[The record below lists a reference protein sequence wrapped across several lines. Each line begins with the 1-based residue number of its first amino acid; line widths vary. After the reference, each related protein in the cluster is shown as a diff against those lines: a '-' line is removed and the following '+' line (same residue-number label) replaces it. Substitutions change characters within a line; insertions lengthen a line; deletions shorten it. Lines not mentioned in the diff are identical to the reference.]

1 MASGDLYEVAGGRG
15 APRGG
20 RAAGGGAGRG
30 AAEGSGG
37 AFGSRSAEPPQLPE
51 SGGNRRGKGWGGG
64 KRAGVPCEREGG
76 RSEGERELAVGWGG
90 DRGAMSPE
98 SGESPGKV
106 IGALDVLN
114 VQISAKKC
122 ALALPGGAGM
132 EAAPRP
138 LCKVQEPAPAPAS
151 GTGVEVSHLKAPSK
165 TGCPRAAP
173 GLEHFPGLRRPA
185 EMAAHAVVVWSRGVR
200 ARTEV
205 NAFLLELG
213 ADGWALLNHQ
223 GMPGCGIVAA
233 VERIVDKRKNK
244 KGKWEYL
251 IRWKGYG
258 SNEDTWEP
266 EHHLLHCEEFID
278 EFNGLHVTRE
288 KRSRHGKQASA
299 PKFLRES
306 RGSSVEKISHRP
318 SESGKSKGSTHKRK
332 RINPSLQKQKRGYAA
347 KPASAN
353 DRAAKTVTYRTTPS
367 GLQIMPLKKPHNGL
381 QNGDGS
387 HEKDSRHF
395 GNGSQQQNMDL
406 NNHEGEQ
413 NLPSVLEV
421 SNDSPVVNG
430 IGSSL
435 ANGSLNLHST
445 VKRKLDGEKDYVFD
459 KRLRYSVR
467 QNESNCR
474 FRDIVVRK
482 EDGFTHILLSSQTS
496 DNNALTPEIMK
507 EVRRAL
513 CNASADDSKLLL
525 LSAVGSVFCSGLDYS
540 YLIGRLSNDRRKES
554 TRIAEAIRDFV
565 KAFIQFKK
573 PIVVAIN
580 GPALGLGASI
590 LPLCDIVWASEK
602 AWFQTPYA
610 TIRLTP
616 AGCSSYTFP
625 QILGVALANEML
637 FCGRKLTAQEAC
649 SRGLVSQVFWPTTF
663 SQEVMLRVK
672 EMASCSAVVLEESK
686 CLVRSFLKSGLEDV
700 NEKECQMLKQ
710 LWSSSKGLDSLFSYL
725 QDKIY
730 EV

>member
-1 MASGDLYEVAGGRG
+1 MASGDLYEV
-15 APRGG
+15 
-20 RAAGGGAGRG
+20 
-30 AAEGSGG
+30 E
-37 AFGSRSAEPPQLPE
+37 
-51 SGGNRRGKGWGGG
+51 K
-64 KRAGVPCEREGG
+64 
-76 RSEGERELAVGWGG
+76 
-90 DRGAMSPE
+90 
-98 SGESPGKV
+98 
-106 IGALDVLN
+106 
-114 VQISAKKC
+114 
-122 ALALPGGAGM
+122 
-132 EAAPRP
+132 
-138 LCKVQEPAPAPAS
+138 
-151 GTGVEVSHLKAPSK
+151 
-165 TGCPRAAP
+165 
-173 GLEHFPGLRRPA
+173 
-185 EMAAHAVVVWSRGVR
+185 
-200 ARTEV
+200 
-205 NAFLLELG
+205 
-213 ADGWALLNHQ
+213 
-223 GMPGCGIVAA
+223 
-233 VERIVDKRKNK
+233 IVDKRKNK

-266 EHHLLHCEEFID
+266 EHHLQHCEEFID
-278 EFNGLHVTRE
+278 DFNGLPIPKD
-288 KRSRHGKQASA
+288 KRSKPGKQGGGPRLFREGRAASSEA
-299 PKFLRES
+299 V
-306 RGSSVEKISHRP
+306 RGKM
-318 SESGKSKGSTHKRK
+318 STHKKK
-332 RINPSLQKQKRGYAA
+332 RTNTTGSQKQKRCYGGKHAL
-347 KPASAN
+347 
-353 DRAAKTVTYRTTPS
+353 DRATKTVTYRTTPS
-367 GLQIMPLKKPHNGL
+367 GLQIMPMRKPHNGI
-381 QNGDGS
+381 QNGDTS
-387 HEKDSRHF
+387 LDKDSLHYRDTAPEQKLAND
-395 GNGSQQQNMDL
+395 GE
-406 NNHEGEQ
+406 HEM
-413 NLPSVLEV
+413 LDDLEV
-421 SNDSPVVNG
+421 NDSPLMNG
-430 IGSSL
+430 IGSTLS
-435 ANGSLNLHST
+435 NGGISLHSA
-445 VKRKLDGEKDYVFD
+445 VKRKLVEDKDYVFD
-459 KRLRYSVR
+459 KRLRYNVR

-482 EDGFTHILLSSQTS
+482 EEGFTHILLSSQTS

-513 CNASADDSKLLL
+513 GNASVDDSKLLL

-540 YLIGRLSNDRRKES
+540 YLIGRLSSDRRKES
-554 TRIAEAIRDFV
+554 TRIAESIRDFV

-602 AWFQTPYA
+602 AWFQTPCA

-672 EMASCSAVVLEESK
+672 EMATCSAVVLEESK
-686 CLVRSFLKSGLEDV
+686 YLVRSLLKSALEGV

>member
-1 MASGDLYEVAGGRG
+1 
-15 APRGG
+15 
-20 RAAGGGAGRG
+20 
-30 AAEGSGG
+30 
-37 AFGSRSAEPPQLPE
+37 
-51 SGGNRRGKGWGGG
+51 
-64 KRAGVPCEREGG
+64 
-76 RSEGERELAVGWGG
+76 
-90 DRGAMSPE
+90 
-98 SGESPGKV
+98 
-106 IGALDVLN
+106 
-114 VQISAKKC
+114 
-122 ALALPGGAGM
+122 
-132 EAAPRP
+132 
-138 LCKVQEPAPAPAS
+138 
-151 GTGVEVSHLKAPSK
+151 
-165 TGCPRAAP
+165 
-173 GLEHFPGLRRPA
+173 
-185 EMAAHAVVVWSRGVR
+185 
-200 ARTEV
+200 
-205 NAFLLELG
+205 
-213 ADGWALLNHQ
+213 
-223 GMPGCGIVAA
+223 

-288 KRSRHGKQASA
+288 KRAKHGKQANT
-299 PKFLRES
+299 PKFLREN
-306 RGSSVEKISHRP
+306 RGSSLDKMSHRP
-318 SESGKSKGSTHKRK
+318 SDSGKSKGLSHKRK
-332 RINPSLQKQKRGYAA
+332 RMASTFQKPKKGYAA
-347 KPASAN
+347 KPASSG
-353 DRAAKTVTYRTTPS
+353 DRAAKTVSYRTTPS

-381 QNGDGS
+381 QNGDTNF
-387 HEKDSRHF
+387 EKDTRHF
-395 GNGSQQQNMDL
+395 GNGSQKPNVDL
-406 NNHEGEQ
+406 NEHEGDPD
-413 NLPSVLEV
+413 LPGELDVNNEP
-421 SNDSPVVNG
+421 PVMNG

-435 ANGSLNLHST
+435 SNGSLNLHHT
-445 VKRKLDGEKDYVFD
+445 VKRKLEGEKDYVFD

-540 YLIGRLSNDRRKES
+540 YLIGRLSSDRRKES
-554 TRIAEAIRDFV
+554 ARIAEAIRDFV

-625 QILGVALANEML
+625 QILGVAL
-637 FCGRKLTAQEAC
+637 
-649 SRGLVSQVFWPTTF
+649 
-663 SQEVMLRVK
+663 
-672 EMASCSAVVLEESK
+672 VLEESK

>member
-1 MASGDLYEVAGGRG
+1 MASGDLYE
-15 APRGG
+15 
-20 RAAGGGAGRG
+20 
-30 AAEGSGG
+30 
-37 AFGSRSAEPPQLPE
+37 
-51 SGGNRRGKGWGGG
+51 
-64 KRAGVPCEREGG
+64 
-76 RSEGERELAVGWGG
+76 
-90 DRGAMSPE
+90 
-98 SGESPGKV
+98 
-106 IGALDVLN
+106 
-114 VQISAKKC
+114 
-122 ALALPGGAGM
+122 
-132 EAAPRP
+132 
-138 LCKVQEPAPAPAS
+138 
-151 GTGVEVSHLKAPSK
+151 
-165 TGCPRAAP
+165 
-173 GLEHFPGLRRPA
+173 
-185 EMAAHAVVVWSRGVR
+185 
-200 ARTEV
+200 
-205 NAFLLELG
+205 
-213 ADGWALLNHQ
+213 
-223 GMPGCGIVAA
+223 

-258 SNEDTWEP
+258 STEDTWEP

-278 EFNGLHVTRE
+278 EFNGLHVS
-288 KRSRHGKQASA
+288 KDKKVKSAKQAGAS
-299 PKFLRES
+299 KLLRDTRS
-306 RGSSVEKISHRP
+306 PPVERLSHRP
-318 SESGKSKGSTHKRK
+318 LEPGKSKSTSHKRK
-332 RINPSLQKQKRGYAA
+332 RINSPLSRPKKGSSGKAPGA
-347 KPASAN
+347 G
-353 DRAAKTVTYRTTPS
+353 DRATKTVSYRTTPS
-367 GLQIMPLKKPHNGL
+367 GLQIMPLKKTQNGL
-381 QNGDGS
+381 ENGDAGS
-387 HEKDSRHF
+387 EKDESHF
-395 GNGSQQQNMDL
+395 GNGSHQPDLDL
-406 NNHEGEQ
+406 NDQVGEQ
-413 NLPSVLEV
+413 DASDCDGTHSALVE
-421 SNDSPVVNG
+421 NG
-430 IGSSL
+430 VGPAL
-435 ANGSLNLHST
+435 TNGGLNLHSA
-445 VKRKLDGEKDYVFD
+445 VKRKLETEKDYVFD

-482 EDGFTHILLSSQTS
+482 EEGFTHILLSSQTS

-513 CNASADDSKLLL
+513 CNAATDDSKLLL

-540 YLIGRLSNDRRKES
+540 YLIGRLSSDRRKES

-686 CLVRSFLKSGLEDV
+686 CLVRSFLKSVLEDV
-700 NEKECQMLKQ
+700 NEKECLMLKQ

>member
-1 MASGDLYEVAGGRG
+1 MASGDLYE
-15 APRGG
+15 
-20 RAAGGGAGRG
+20 
-30 AAEGSGG
+30 
-37 AFGSRSAEPPQLPE
+37 
-51 SGGNRRGKGWGGG
+51 
-64 KRAGVPCEREGG
+64 
-76 RSEGERELAVGWGG
+76 
-90 DRGAMSPE
+90 
-98 SGESPGKV
+98 
-106 IGALDVLN
+106 
-114 VQISAKKC
+114 
-122 ALALPGGAGM
+122 
-132 EAAPRP
+132 
-138 LCKVQEPAPAPAS
+138 
-151 GTGVEVSHLKAPSK
+151 
-165 TGCPRAAP
+165 
-173 GLEHFPGLRRPA
+173 
-185 EMAAHAVVVWSRGVR
+185 
-200 ARTEV
+200 
-205 NAFLLELG
+205 
-213 ADGWALLNHQ
+213 
-223 GMPGCGIVAA
+223 

-258 SNEDTWEP
+258 STEDTWEP

-278 EFNGLHVTRE
+278 EFNGLHVSKD
-288 KRSRHGKQASA
+288 KRIKSGKQASA
-299 PKFLRES
+299 SKLLRDS
-306 RGSSVEKISHRP
+306 RGASVEKLSHRP
-318 SESGKSKGSTHKRK
+318 SESGKSKGTSHKRK
-332 RINPSLQKQKRGYAA
+332 RISPSLPKPKKGYST
-347 KPASAN
+347 KPPVGG
-353 DRAAKTVTYRTTPS
+353 DRATKTVSYRTTPS
-367 GLQIMPLKKPHNGL
+367 GLQIMPLKKA
-381 QNGDGS
+381 QNGMENGDTS
-387 HEKDSRHF
+387 SEKDERHF
-395 GNGSQQQNMDL
+395 GNGSHQPGLDL
-406 NNHEGEQ
+406 NDHVGEQ
-413 NLPSVLEV
+413 DLGECDV
-421 SNDSPVVNG
+421 SHAALAENG
-430 IGSSL
+430 LGPCGLGHMPTLVTDTYACGEAKPLMHPPRSLMSLKFLTALQDTQGHGSAL
-435 ANGSLNLHST
+435 TNGGLSLHSP
-445 VKRKLDGEKDYVFD
+445 VKRKLETEKDYVFD

-482 EDGFTHILLSSQTS
+482 EEGFTHVLLSSQTS

-513 CNASADDSKLLL
+513 CNAATDDSKLLL

-540 YLIGRLSNDRRKES
+540 YLIGRLSSDRRKES

-625 QILGVALANEML
+625 QILGIALANEML

-686 CLVRSFLKSGLEDV
+686 CLVRSFLKSVLEEV
-700 NEKECQMLKQ
+700 NEKECVMLKQ

>member
-1 MASGDLYEVAGGRG
+1 MASGDLYE
-15 APRGG
+15 
-20 RAAGGGAGRG
+20 
-30 AAEGSGG
+30 
-37 AFGSRSAEPPQLPE
+37 
-51 SGGNRRGKGWGGG
+51 
-64 KRAGVPCEREGG
+64 
-76 RSEGERELAVGWGG
+76 
-90 DRGAMSPE
+90 
-98 SGESPGKV
+98 
-106 IGALDVLN
+106 
-114 VQISAKKC
+114 
-122 ALALPGGAGM
+122 
-132 EAAPRP
+132 
-138 LCKVQEPAPAPAS
+138 
-151 GTGVEVSHLKAPSK
+151 
-165 TGCPRAAP
+165 
-173 GLEHFPGLRRPA
+173 
-185 EMAAHAVVVWSRGVR
+185 
-200 ARTEV
+200 
-205 NAFLLELG
+205 
-213 ADGWALLNHQ
+213 
-223 GMPGCGIVAA
+223 

-278 EFNGLHVTRE
+278 EFNGL
-288 KRSRHGKQASA
+288 SRDRRAKTGRQGVATKI
-299 PKFLRES
+299 L
-306 RGSSVEKISHRP
+306 RGSSAITMSHRA
-318 SESGKSKGSTHKRK
+318 KGTSHKRR
-332 RINPSLQKQKRGYAA
+332 RIHSFAKQKKVCAA
-347 KPASAN
+347 KFSSGG
-353 DRAAKTVTYRTTPS
+353 RATKTVTYRTTPS
-367 GLQIMPLKKPHNGL
+367 GLQIMPLRKPMENGDHNG
-381 QNGDGS
+381 
-387 HEKDSRHF
+387 HKEPTHF
-395 GNGSQQQNMDL
+395 GNGSEKDKTDMYDDKGK
-406 NNHEGEQ
+406 ED
-413 NLPSVLEV
+413 LPSGMEV
-421 SNDSPVVNG
+421 PESTEVNG
-430 IGSSL
+430 LGEPL
-435 ANGSLNLHST
+435 TNGEMNPHSP
-445 VKRKLDGEKDYVFD
+445 VKRKLDMEKDCAFD

-496 DNNALTPEIMK
+496 DNNALTPDIMM

-513 CNASADDSKLLL
+513 CNASSDDSKLLL

-540 YLIGRLSNDRRKES
+540 YLIGRLSTDRRKES
-554 TRIAEAIRDFV
+554 SRIAEAIRDFV

-672 EMASCSAVVLEESK
+672 EMAACSAVVLEESK
-686 CLVRSFLKSGLEDV
+686 CLVRSFLKSVLEDV
-700 NEKECQMLKQ
+700 NERECQMLKQ
-710 LWSSSKGLDSLFSYL
+710 LWSSPKGLDSLFSYL